1 MSKSL
6 PVIKSLEAVRGMTVK
21 IAFNDGVTR
30 ILDLRPLL
38 RGPVFRS
45 IVNDGTFGEV
55 GIAEDSLAVKWPNG
69 AGIPSEVLRYD
80 NF

>member
-1 MSKSL
+1 MSKTL
-6 PVIKSLEAVRGMTVK
+6 PVIKSLETIRGMTVK

-45 IVNDGTFGEV
+45 IVNEGTFSKV
-55 GIAEDSLAVKWPNG
+55 LIADDNLAVKWPNG